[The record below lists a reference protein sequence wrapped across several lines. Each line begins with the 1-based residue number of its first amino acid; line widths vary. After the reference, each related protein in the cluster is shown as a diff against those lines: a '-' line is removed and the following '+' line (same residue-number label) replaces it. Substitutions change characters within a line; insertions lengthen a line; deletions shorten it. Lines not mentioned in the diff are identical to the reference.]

1 MAAGGIGAQLSQP
14 PVTLI
19 NTGNA
24 VTQKHFQPILVD
36 SVFKP
41 SVVWWLLTHMGRRF
55 EGDEYGG
62 SLVWPVVTIE
72 EATGGAYWGAQPL
85 DTSVT
90 DSAQPAELQWRA
102 YQQAIVIPVLDA
114 ILNMGDNQVLNLFRV
129 KEEISFASMLQ
140 KLSRAIYAVAPQNTA
155 IDLDGI
161 PTALAASGSYAG
173 ITLANPWFSNGGT
186 GPTSAGTI
194 TDASLETDYLAASFG
209 NEEPDIMIMT
219 NTGYASFRALLT
231 NIQRLTDDLEQTRF
245 GFRSLMYNNAGVY
258 RDLFCPAG
266 EVDTLTSKYVWPL
279 FHPADHFRIDPFVQP
294 TNQRV
299 VVSHIWVTMN
309 LQFFQ
314 LRAHSRHTGFT
325 NG

>member
-41 SVVWWLLTHMGRRF
+41 SVIWWLLTHMGRRF

-62 SLVWPVVTIE
+62 SLVWPIVTIE
-72 EATGGAYWGAQPL
+72 EATGGAYWGAQTL

-102 YQQAIVIPVLDA
+102 YQQAITIPVIDA

-129 KEEISFASMLQ
+129 KEEIAFASLLQ
-140 KLSRAIYAVAPQNTA
+140 KLSRAIYAVAPQNTS

-161 PTALAASGSYAG
+161 PTALAASGTYAG
-173 ITLANPWFSNGGT
+173 ITLGAPWLSNGGA
-186 GPTSAGTI
+186 GPTSNPSGGI
-194 TDASLETDYLAASFG
+194 TDANLESD
-209 NEEPDIMIMT
+209 
-219 NTGYASFRALLT
+219 
-231 NIQRLTDDLEQTRF
+231 
-245 GFRSLMYNNAGVY
+245 
-258 RDLFCPAG
+258 
-266 EVDTLTSKYVWPL
+266 
-279 FHPADHFRIDPFVQP
+279 
-294 TNQRV
+294 
-299 VVSHIWVTMN
+299 
-309 LQFFQ
+309 
-314 LRAHSRHTGFT
+314 
-325 NG
+325 